1 MRFPWLIKIVSERVL
16 VSRGIEIIE
25 RGVKTIEFFDRKNF
39 EMKHLFSYLVRGLFP
54 G

>member
-1 MRFPWLIKIVSERVL
+1 MRFPWLIKMVSERVL

-25 RGVKTIEFFDRKNF
+25 FFDRRNF

-54 G
+54 V